1 MEACLFTGTCLCLQG
16 NGGSWVSP
24 HDMLGLASLLASASS
39 IRMDSLGAFLL
50 SALGKLHFADTFA
63 YRLCIHTD
71 RKSLLYETGEE

>member
-1 MEACLFTGTCLCLQG
+1 MKACLFTGTCL
-16 NGGSWVSP
+16 VSGQWWQ
-24 HDMLGLASLLASASS
+24 LGESPRYAGACISVGPSASS

-71 RKSLLYETGEE
+71 RKSLLYETAEE